1 MRLTFGVLMSLMVG
15 VAHAN
20 TNLAAA
26 IENVRAACGNISAEL
41 SDMKKMAGITTAVTG
56 VGTVAGGVAL
66 GTGIAKAGVD
76 KEIEELESQ
85 IAELKKSRS
94 GVPVEKLE
102 IANKNEFN
110 QSLDDFV
117 YAYSAELQQKDAELS
132 VAEKKSKQLG
142 NVRTGTMATS
152 TVANIAGAIMSGT
165 NRVKGDLK
173 QQIDE
178 CLASVKTLSNIRMQA
193 RISKTATE
201 SDLARAENIIR
212 ACDAWTTVDVSS
224 INNRS
229 TGATVSS
236 GIGAGL
242 GLAGTITSAS
252 ANSDGVRNGDDT
264 QREKNLNTAANVLA
278 GGTTAAGLSATIFNA
293 TQISAIKRAA
303 TVADECEGALK

>member
-1 MRLTFGVLMSLMVG
+1 MRLTFGILMSLMVG

-20 TNLAAA
+20 TDLAAA
-26 IENVRAACGNISAEL
+26 IENVRTACGNISAEL

-66 GTGIAKAGVD
+66 GTGIAKANVD

-102 IANKNEFN
+102 IANQNEFN
-110 QSLDDFV
+110 QSLDEFV
-117 YAYSAELQQKDAELS
+117 RTYSAELQQMTAELS
-132 VAEKKSKQLG
+132 AAEKKSKTLG
-142 NVRTGTMATS
+142 NVRTGTLAAATA
-152 TVANIAGAIMSGT
+152 TNIAGAVMSGT
-165 NRVKGDLK
+165 NKVKGDLK

-178 CLASVKTLSNIRMQA
+178 CLASVKTLSNVRMQA
-193 RISKTATE
+193 RIDGSANDT
-201 SDLARAENIIR
+201 DLARAENIIR

-229 TGATVSS
+229 KGATVSS

-252 ANSDGVRNGDDT
+252 ANSKDIRNGDDK

-278 GGTTAAGLSATIFNA
+278 GGTTTASLSATIFNA